1 MQRRTFL
8 KSSLASGAL
17 LVAAGAGLL
26 KPTRVLAAEWNKGA
40 FTAKDVASAVK
51 AVFGTSDAADS
62 DKIKL
67 KAPALAENGAVV
79 PIKISS
85 TLPDANKIAVIIEK
99 NSSPLAAVVDIASGE
114 PFFSARIKM
123 GKTSPVTAYV
133 LSGGKLYK
141 TSQTVKVTVGGCGG

>member
-17 LVAAGAGLL
+17 LMAAGAGLL
-26 KPTRVLAAEWNKGA
+26 KPTRVLAAEWNKDA
-40 FTAKDVASAVK
+40 FKAKDVASAVK
-51 AVFGTSDAADS
+51 TIFGASDATVS
-62 DKIKL
+62 DKIKM

-85 TLPDANKIAVIIEK
+85 TLPGVKKMAVVIEK
-99 NSSPLAAVVDIASGE
+99 NGTPLSAVVDIINGE
-114 PFFSARIKM
+114 AFFSARVKM

-133 LSGGKLYK
+133 MSGGKLYK
-141 TSQTVKVTVGGCGG
+141 ASKTVKVTVGGCGG